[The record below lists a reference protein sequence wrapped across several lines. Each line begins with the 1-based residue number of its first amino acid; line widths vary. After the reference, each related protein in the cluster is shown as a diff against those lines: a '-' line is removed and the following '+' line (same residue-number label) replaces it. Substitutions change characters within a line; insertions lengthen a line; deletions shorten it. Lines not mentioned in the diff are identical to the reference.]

1 MSKYYQQALAMLDE
15 LTPAELVAMLEQI
28 TIRLQFYVGPLE
40 EEAAEDRE
48 DITRRYLPRLPQM
61 IQWGLVVPT
70 EDTLFIKDIP
80 EQPALLLDASRVA
93 YQGETMSINDWAKHI
108 TGWKAVNV
116 YEWVVVKR
124 QDRTLDDLRRAYMDE
139 NGME

>member
-1 MSKYYQQALAMLDE
+1 MNKDYQRALAVLDD
-15 LTPAELVAMLEQI
+15 LSPAELVALLEQI
-28 TIRLQFYVGPLE
+28 TVRLQSYVGPLE
-40 EEAAEDRE
+40 EETVEEQE

-61 IQWGLVVPT
+61 IQWGLVVPM
-70 EDTLFIKDIP
+70 EDTLHIKDVP
-80 EQPALLLDASRVA
+80 EYPALLLDASRVA

-124 QDRTLDDLRRAYMDE
+124 QGRTLDDLRRAYMDE